1 MTRKERK
8 EYLER
13 KYMGKTIR
21 IIHLIPSPLYDDNPR
36 YAGKVGVVNYIDS
49 EGHLFGTWGGI
60 SILVGED
67 EFEVIS
73 DE

>member
-1 MTRKERK
+1 MIREDRKR
-8 EYLER
+8 YLEK

-21 IIHLIPSPLYDDNPR
+21 IIYLVPGSIDDNPR
-36 YAGKVGVVNYIDS
+36 YAGKTGVVNYIDD
-49 EGHLFGTWGGI
+49 EGNLFGTWGGI

-67 EFEVIS
+67 EFEIIP